1 MMMQKKIVLDEDQ
14 VFEYYLLLL
23 EKDKE
28 TFRKAMEASTIEEKR
43 AFIEQCKELHEK
55 MDELVEKMD
64 LHDDE

>member
-1 MMMQKKIVLDEDQ
+1 MRKKIVLDEGQ

-28 TFRKAMEASTIEEKR
+28 TFRKAMEAPTIEEKR
-43 AFIEQCKELHEK
+43 ALIELCKELHEK
-55 MDELVEKMD
+55 MDELVDKMD

>member
-1 MMMQKKIVLDEDQ
+1 MQKKIVLDEEQ

-28 TFRKAMEASTIEEKR
+28 TFRKMMEAPTIEEKR
-43 AFIEQCKELHEK
+43 AFIEQCKALHEK

-64 LHDDE
+64 LHNDE